1 MSSWDTT
8 ISKII
13 SKSRNKTSL
22 SLFNFITKTKDYSCI
37 MPNLYLGNVNA
48 SSDVEFLESHKIQA
62 VVNCSKD
69 IPYHSYFYEKSK
81 YRIAVE
87 DNKDPKNLDLFE
99 EEVYEALKFI
109 DLHINNDQAVLVHCY
124 YGLMRSATLI
134 ACYLLIKYKMSIED
148 AIHFLQKK
156 NGLTFHS
163 SYNFEEIVLRIYNR
177 YHPFFNK

>member
-1 MSSWDTT
+1 MSSWDTA

-13 SKSRNKTSL
+13 SKSRNKITL
-22 SLFNFITKTKDYSCI
+22 SLFNFITRSKDYTYI
-37 MPNLYLGNVNA
+37 MPNLYLGNIKA
-48 SSDVEFLESHKIQA
+48 SNNIDFLESHKIQA

-69 IPYHSYFYEKSK
+69 IPYHSYFNEKSK

-87 DNKDPKNLDLFE
+87 DSKEPENINLFE

-124 YGLMRSATLI
+124 YGLMRSATVI

-148 AIHFLQKK
+148 AIHLLQKK
-156 NGLTFHS
+156 NILTFHS
-163 SYNFEEIVLRIYNR
+163 SYNFEEIVLHIYNR
-177 YHPFFNK
+177 FHIFF